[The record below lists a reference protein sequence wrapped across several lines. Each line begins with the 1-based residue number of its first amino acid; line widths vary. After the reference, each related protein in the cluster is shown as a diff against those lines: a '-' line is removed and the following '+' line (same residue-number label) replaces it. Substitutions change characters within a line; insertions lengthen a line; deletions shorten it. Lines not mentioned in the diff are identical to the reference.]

1 MRDILEELTK
11 DPEKRA
17 KLLLLYR
24 IGILLSY
31 IFIIIGIILFFVLLF
46 LK

>member
-1 MRDILEELTK
+1 MHDILEELIK

-17 KLLLLYR
+17 RLLLLYR

-31 IFIIIGIILFFVLLF
+31 IFIVIGIIFFFVLLF

>member
-31 IFIIIGIILFFVLLF
+31 IFIVIGIILFFVLLF

>member
-24 IGILLSY
+24 IGVLLSY